1 MSIKN
6 FLGSIIKKQIA
17 IDLSAED
24 YYFEVIPEVKKWFMD
39 LPIPVSLFTN
49 HYSYENT
56 CYRRHTWCLRGAA

>member
-17 IDLSAED
+17 IDVSPED

-39 LPIPVSLFTN
+39 LLI
-49 HYSYENT
+49 H
-56 CYRRHTWCLRGAA
+56 